1 VDSAACTA
9 NFFAILLF
17 PRLVSLEFF
26 PAISFVGSRCYQF
39 YLFFVTQHQSV
50 SSSLEL
56 ASKNI
61 LCGSVKMVYA
71 LIYTLFLGFGL
82 QIGSDLYLL
91 FDANTRHHL
100 ASLDAVMSRTLVY
113 TGNFIVDNGTL
124 TRPEIPSFGSFTFTN
139 GSAPLS
145 MNMHDGCFR
154 ALENPWYLQP
164 FPFWTQFITVP
175 LFSTLSSLSN
185 LQPWRELDLVVMVVI
200 SCISF
205 AANKAAN
212 HFIFNRSD
220 IVSAIGAFAVGLLGN
235 IYSRMFGGTAF
246 TVMVTGVLFLVPVR
260 VSCPCDYV
268 PRGDVCRPWLTL
280 FFPFAVGS
288 LAGCRWSDRRIW
300 QRDRHREC
308 YDCGYDR
315 YHRWTFHESG
325 ARVHVRHKKERGHVL
340 VLNCSRPS
348 CARTLRR

>member
-1 VDSAACTA
+1 MLSVLPLCHSH
-9 NFFAILLF
+9 
-17 PRLVSLEFF
+17 P
-26 PAISFVGSRCYQF
+26 
-39 YLFFVTQHQSV
+39 SV

-91 FDANTRHHL
+91 FDVNTRHNL
-100 ASLDAVMSRTLVY
+100 ASLNAALSRTIVY
-113 TGNFIVDNGTL
+113 TGSFIVDNGTL
-124 TRPEIPSFGSFTFTN
+124 TRPELPSFGSFTFTD

-145 MNMHDGCFR
+145 THMREGCFR
-154 ALENPWYLQP
+154 PPEYPWYLQP
-164 FPFWTQFITVP
+164 FPFWSQFITVP

-185 LQPWRELDLVVMVVI
+185 LQPWHELDLVVMVVI

-220 IVSAIGAFAVGLLGN
+220 IVSAIGAFVVGLLGN

-260 VSCPCDYV
+260 VAVLSITS
-268 PRGDVCRPWLTL
+268 RGNVSGFLLSSADLCFSLSSRVSRRLAEGRSPPLAMELTL
-280 FFPFAVGS
+280 G
-288 LAGCRWSDRRIW
+288 
-300 QRDRHREC
+300 
-308 YDCGYDR
+308 
-315 YHRWTFHESG
+315 
-325 ARVHVRHKKERGHVL
+325 VL
-340 VLNCSRPS
+340 
-348 CARTLRR
+348 

>member
-1 VDSAACTA
+1 
-9 NFFAILLF
+9 
-17 PRLVSLEFF
+17 
-26 PAISFVGSRCYQF
+26 
-39 YLFFVTQHQSV
+39 V

-82 QIGSDLYLL
+82 QIGSDVYLL

-100 ASLDAVMSRTLVY
+100 ASLNAALTRTIVY
-113 TGNFIVDNGTL
+113 TGSFAMDNGTL
-124 TRPEIPSFGSFTFTN
+124 TPPEIPSIGSFTFTN
-139 GSAPLS
+139 GSTPLS
-145 MNMHDGCFR
+145 THMHVGCFR
-154 ALENPWYLQP
+154 PPDYPWYLQP
-164 FPFWTQFITVP
+164 FPFWSQFITVP

-185 LQPWRELDLVVMVVI
+185 LQPWHELDLVVMVII
-200 SCISF
+200 SCVSF

-260 VSCPCDYV
+260 VTV
-268 PRGDVCRPWLTL
+268 PPLRPGATSMGLLVASADFFL
-280 FFPFAVGS
+280 FQVGT
-288 LAGCRWSDRRIW
+288 LAGWRWGDRRIW
-300 QRDRHREC
+300 QR
-308 YDCGYDR
+308 
-315 YHRWTFHESG
+315 
-325 ARVHVRHKKERGHVL
+325 
-340 VLNCSRPS
+340 N
-348 CARTLRR
+348 

>member
-1 VDSAACTA
+1 MDSAACPVK
-9 NFFAILLF
+9 FFAILLF

-26 PAISFVGSRCYQF
+26 LAISFVGSRCHQF
-39 YLFFVTQHQSV
+39 YPRFVTQHQSV

-100 ASLDAVMSRTLVY
+100 ASLNAVMSRTLVY
-113 TGNFIVDNGTL
+113 TGSFVVDNGTL
-124 TRPEIPSFGSFTFTN
+124 TRPEIPSFGSFTFTD
-139 GSAPLS
+139 GSTPLS
-145 MNMHDGCFR
+145 THMHDGCFR
-154 ALENPWYLQP
+154 PPENPWYLQP
-164 FPFWTQFITVP
+164 FPFWTQFVTVP

-185 LQPWRELDLVVMVVI
+185 LQPWHELDLVVMVVI
-200 SCISF
+200 SCVSF

-235 IYSRMFGGTAF
+235 IYSRTFGGTAF
-246 TVMVTGVLFLVPVR
+246 TAMVTGVLFLVPVR
-260 VSCPCDYV
+260 VSV
-268 PRGDVCRPWLTL
+268 LEITSRDVCQ
-280 FFPFAVGS
+280 S
-288 LAGCRWSDRRIW
+288 LLALG
-300 QRDRHREC
+300 
-308 YDCGYDR
+308 
-315 YHRWTFHESG
+315 
-325 ARVHVRHKKERGHVL
+325 
-340 VLNCSRPS
+340 
-348 CARTLRR
+348 

>member
-1 VDSAACTA
+1 
-9 NFFAILLF
+9 
-17 PRLVSLEFF
+17 
-26 PAISFVGSRCYQF
+26 
-39 YLFFVTQHQSV
+39 
-50 SSSLEL
+50 
-56 ASKNI
+56 
-61 LCGSVKMVYA
+61 MVYA

-91 FDANTRHHL
+91 FDASTRHRL
-100 ASLDAVMSRTLVY
+100 ANLDAVISRTLVY
-113 TGNFIVDNGTL
+113 TGSFIVDNGTL

-139 GSAPLS
+139 GSAPLP
-145 MNMHDGCFR
+145 MNMREGCFR
-154 ALENPWYLQP
+154 APENPWYLQP

-246 TVMVTGVLFLVPVR
+246 TVMVTGVLFLVPSGLSQAGGGAIAASGNGIDIGSAMIAVTIGIT
-260 VSCPCDYV
+260 V
-268 PRGDVCRPWLTL
+268 GL
-280 FFPFAVGS
+280 FMSQA
-288 LAGCRWSDRRIW
+288 
-300 QRDRHREC
+300 
-308 YDCGYDR
+308 
-315 YHRWTFHESG
+315 
-325 ARVHVRHKKERGHVL
+325 L
-340 VLNCSRPS
+340 VYMFGTRKNAAMFSF
-348 CARTLRR
+348 